1 MNSKKNKNQNKK
13 ENTKRRGNIQYID
26 ERNFITKWAK
36 KWRKNNKI
44 MIIFVSKYIITN
56 WKINGEKYNE

>member
-36 KWRKNNKI
+36 K
-44 MIIFVSKYIITN
+44 
-56 WKINGEKYNE
+56 